1 LKTNFS
7 QLTQQF
13 EAHDIP
19 PNTFRHIDHI
29 SVAYEMLHKYSF
41 LTTSTKYAEAVK
53 SMAIKAGE
61 PQKFNL
67 TITLAFLSI
76 IAERV
81 HTTEHNNFEE
91 YIARNEDLMDRKVL
105 EKWYSTERLQS
116 DLARTQFLLPICSD

>member
-7 QLTQQF
+7 ELTQQF
-13 EAHDIP
+13 EAHDIA

-41 LTTSTKYAEAVK
+41 LKTSTKYAEAIK
-53 SMAIKAGE
+53 SMAIKAGA

-76 IAERV
+76 IAERL

-91 YIARNEDLMDRKVL
+91 FIARNEDLMDRKVL
-105 EKWYSTERLQS
+105 EKWYSAERLNS
-116 DLARTQFLLPICSD
+116 DLARTQFLLPTCSD